1 MSNLVA
7 PFEDL
12 DWEEIV
18 TIQSNLDE
26 LSLCPHT
33 TTIIKN
39 LSKDENEYRTK
50 LFFSS
55 EVSQMKKR
63 MIEVIQTQEIVGKLK
78 EGNKKEGI
86 ILPIWCSLPTAT
98 SPLSH

>member
-1 MSNLVA
+1 
-7 PFEDL
+7 
-12 DWEEIV
+12 
-18 TIQSNLDE
+18 
-26 LSLCPHT
+26 
-33 TTIIKN
+33 
-39 LSKDENEYRTK
+39 
-50 LFFSS
+50 
-55 EVSQMKKR
+55 